1 LTSGHPETYNLLRTT
16 AFEAYQKIPPMKS
29 EWWRGAII
37 YQVYPRSFFDANDDG
52 TGDLAG
58 ITRKLDYIADLG
70 VDAIW
75 ISPFFKSP
83 MRDFGYDVADYRTV
97 DPIFGTNSDFNV
109 LLSAAHE
116 RDLKVIID
124 MVLGHT
130 SDKHL
135 WFQESCQSLR
145 NPKADWYVWA
155 DPNPDGTPPN
165 NWLSIF
171 GGSAW
176 QWDAR
181 RRQYYLHHYLR
192 AQPNLNWHNQEVV
205 DAMFGEVRFWLDAGV
220 DGLRLD
226 AITTLTHDPELR
238 NNPPLNPNPNET
250 KSLPEA
256 NNPFNWQRLI
266 YTRDQA
272 RTMELLGE
280 LRTIVNQ
287 YDDRYLI
294 GEVAD
299 VEMISVSAKYTRTG
313 EHLHSCYNFELMNRR
328 FTAAALSEII
338 AKTEAV
344 LLGGWTTWAM
354 SNHDNPRV
362 VTRVGQS
369 SDLHGDERAL
379 AKLLLAAVLSFRGG
393 ACIYQGEELGLP
405 EAEIAF
411 EDLQDP
417 FGIEFWPD
425 FKGRDGCRTPMPW
438 SSGLPNGGFSVA
450 KPWLPVPI
458 THLPLAVDE
467 QEKDPHSVLQM
478 FRKFVAWRKQHVSLV
493 TGDLALAQAHE
504 TILAFERRGNGER
517 ILCLFNF
524 SNQNVAQPVSGPWRP
539 IDGHGFDEAG
549 FEENTVLLAP
559 FGVWF
564 GVSTEN

>member
-1 LTSGHPETYNLLRTT
+1 
-16 AFEAYQKIPPMKS
+16 MKS

-58 ITRKLDYIADLG
+58 ITRKLDYIVDLG

-97 DPIFGTNSDFNV
+97 DPIFGTNSDFNS

-135 WFQESCQSLR
+135 WFQESCQSMR

-192 AQPNLNWHNQEVV
+192 AQPNLNWQNQEVV
-205 DAMFGEVRFWLDAGV
+205 EAMFGEVRFWLDAGV

-226 AITTLTHDPELR
+226 AITTLTHDSELR
-238 NNPPLNPNPNET
+238 NNPPLNANPDET

-272 RTMELLGE
+272 RTLELLGE

-313 EHLHSCYNFELMNRR
+313 EHLHSCYNFELMHRR
-328 FTAAALSEII
+328 FTAASLSEII

-369 SDLHGDERAL
+369 SDLQGDERAL

-393 ACIYQGEELGLP
+393 ACIYQGEELGLT

-450 KPWLPVPI
+450 KPWLPVPVE
-458 THLPLAVDE
+458 HLPIAVDE

-478 FRKFVAWRKQHVSLV
+478 FRKFAAWRKEHVSLV
-493 TGDLALAQAHE
+493 TGDLALVQAHE
-504 TILAFERRGNGER
+504 TILAFERRGNDER

-524 SNQNVAQPVSGPWRP
+524 SNRDVAQPLSGPWRP

-549 FEENTVLLAP
+549 FEQNRVLLGP

-564 GVSTEN
+564 GASAED

>member
-1 LTSGHPETYNLLRTT
+1 
-16 AFEAYQKIPPMKS
+16 MKS
-29 EWWRGAII
+29 EWWRGAVI
-37 YQVYPRSFFDANDDG
+37 YQIYPRSFFDSDDNG

-58 ITRKLDYIADLG
+58 ITRKLDYIANLG

-83 MRDFGYDVADYRTV
+83 MRDFGYDVADYRLV
-97 DPIFGTNSDFNV
+97 DPIFGTNPDFDA
-109 LLSAAHE
+109 LLLAAHE
-116 RDLKVIID
+116 KGLKVIID

-130 SDKHL
+130 SDQHR
-135 WFQESCQSLR
+135 WFRESCQNR
-145 NPKADWYVWA
+145 TNPRADWYIWA
-155 DPNPDGTPPN
+155 DPNADGTPPN

-192 AQPNLNWHNQEVV
+192 GQPNLNWHNQEVV

-226 AITTLTHDPELR
+226 AITTLTHDSELR
-238 NNPPLNPNPNET
+238 NNPPLNPDPKDT
-250 KSLPEA
+250 LSLPLA
-256 NNPFNWQRLI
+256 NNPFYWQQLVH
-266 YTRDQA
+266 TRDQA
-272 RTMELLGE
+272 RTLELLGE
-280 LRTIVNQ
+280 LRAIVNQ

-299 VEMISVSAKYTRTG
+299 VEMISVSAKYTQTG
-313 EHLHSCYNFELMNRR
+313 EHLHSCYNFELMQRA
-328 FTAAALSEII
+328 FTAASLSEVI

-354 SNHDNPRV
+354 SNHDNLRV

-369 SDLHGDERAL
+369 SELQGDPRGL
-379 AKLLLAAVLSFRGG
+379 AKLLLAALLSFRGG
-393 ACIYQGEELGLP
+393 ACIYQGEELGLT

-438 SSGLPNGGFSVA
+438 FSGLPNGGFTLE
-450 KPWLPVPI
+450 KPWLPVPRE
-458 THLPLAVDE
+458 HLALAVDE
-467 QEKDPHSVLQM
+467 QEKDPDSVLRM
-478 FRKFVAWRKQHVSLV
+478 FRTFAAWRKQHDSLV
-493 TGDLALAQAHE
+493 TGDLALVQANE
-504 TILAFERRGNGER
+504 SILAFERRGEGER

-524 SNQNVAQPVSGPWRP
+524 SYRNVAQTVSGPWRP
-539 IDGHGFDEAG
+539 IDGHGLENSR
-549 FEENTVLLAP
+549 FEGETVFLAP

-564 GVSTEN
+564 GTPA

>member
-1 LTSGHPETYNLLRTT
+1 
-16 AFEAYQKIPPMKS
+16 MKS

-97 DPIFGTNSDFNV
+97 DPIFGTNSDFNS

-238 NNPPLNPNPNET
+238 NNPPLNANSNET
-250 KSLPEA
+250 KALPEA

-272 RTMELLGE
+272 RTLELLGE

-313 EHLHSCYNFELMNRR
+313 EHLHSCYNFELMHRR
-328 FTAAALSEII
+328 FTAASLSEII

-369 SDLHGDERAL
+369 PDLQGDERAL
-379 AKLLLAAVLSFRGG
+379 AKLLLAVVLSFRGG
-393 ACIYQGEELGLP
+393 ACIYQGEELGLT

-450 KPWLPVPI
+450 KPWLPVPVA
-458 THLPLAVDE
+458 HLNLAVDE

-478 FRKFVAWRKQHVSLV
+478 FRKFAGWRKQHVSLV
-493 TGDLALAQAHE
+493 TGDLALVQAHQ
-504 TILAFERRGNGER
+504 TILAFERRGNDER

-524 SNQNVAQPVSGPWRP
+524 SNRDVAQPVSGPWRP
-539 IDGHGFDEAG
+539 IDGHGFDQAE
-549 FEENTVLLAP
+549 FKQNTVLLGP

-564 GVSTEN
+564 GASAEN

>member
-1 LTSGHPETYNLLRTT
+1 
-16 AFEAYQKIPPMKS
+16 MKS

-97 DPIFGTNSDFNV
+97 DPIFGTNSDFNA
-109 LLSAAHE
+109 LLSAAHD
-116 RDLKVIID
+116 RGLKVIID

-130 SDKHL
+130 SDKHV

-238 NNPPLNPNPNET
+238 NNPPLNANPNET
-250 KSLPEA
+250 QSLPEA

-272 RTMELLGE
+272 RTLELLGE

-287 YDDRYLI
+287 YDGRYLI

-313 EHLHSCYNFELMNRR
+313 EHLHSCYNFELMHRR

-405 EAEIAF
+405 EAEIAY

-438 SSGLPNGGFSVA
+438 SSGLPSAGFSVA

-458 THLPLAVDE
+458 KHLPLAVDE

-478 FRKFVAWRKQHVSLV
+478 FKRFAAWRKKHASLV
-493 TGDLALAQAHE
+493 TGDLALVQALE
-504 TILAFERRGNGER
+504 TILAFERRGSGER

-524 SNQNVAQPVSGPWRP
+524 SNRNVAQPVSGPWHP

-549 FEENTVLLAP
+549 FEQNTVLLAP

-564 GVSTEN
+564 GASAEN

>member
-1 LTSGHPETYNLLRTT
+1 
-16 AFEAYQKIPPMKS
+16 MKS

-37 YQVYPRSFFDANDDG
+37 YQVYPRSFLDSNDDG
-52 TGDLAG
+52 TGDLTG
-58 ITRKLDYIADLG
+58 ITRRLDYIAGLG
-70 VDAIW
+70 IDAIW

-97 DPIFGTNSDFNV
+97 DPIFGTNADFNA
-109 LLSAAHE
+109 LLLAAHE
-116 RDLKVIID
+116 RGLKIIID

-130 SDKHL
+130 SDQHR
-135 WFQESCQSLR
+135 WFQESSQNR
-145 NPKADWYVWA
+145 TNPKADWYIWS

-192 AQPNLNWHNQEVV
+192 GQPNLNWHNQEVV
-205 DAMFGEVRFWLDAGV
+205 EAMFGEVRFWLDAGV

-238 NNPPLNPNPNET
+238 SNPPLNPDPADT
-250 KSLPEA
+250 LLLPVA
-256 NNPFNWQRLI
+256 NNPFYWQHLVH
-266 YTRDQA
+266 TRDQE
-272 RTMELLGE
+272 RTLELLGE
-280 LRTIVNQ
+280 LRALVNQ

-313 EHLHSCYNFELMNRR
+313 EHLHSCYNFELMQRA
-328 FTAAALSEII
+328 FSVVSLSEVI

-354 SNHDNPRV
+354 SNHDNLRV
-362 VTRVGQS
+362 VTRAGQS
-369 SDLHGDERAL
+369 LESHGKERAL
-379 AKLLLAAVLSFRGG
+379 AKMLLAALLSFRGG
-393 ACIYQGEELGLP
+393 ACIYQGEELGLT

-438 SSGLPNGGFSVA
+438 SSGLPNGGFSIA
-450 KPWLPVPI
+450 KPWLPVRRE
-458 THLPLAVDE
+458 HLALAVED
-467 QEKDPHSVLQM
+467 QEKDPDSVLQM
-478 FRKFVAWRKQHVSLV
+478 FKRFTAWRKQHPALV
-493 TGDLALAQAHE
+493 TGDLALVQANE
-504 TILAFERRGNGER
+504 SILAFERRGNGER
-517 ILCLFNF
+517 ILCFFNF
-524 SNQNVAQPVSGPWRP
+524 SNRDVSQPVAGPWRP
-539 IDGHGFDEAG
+539 LEGHGLYSARLEQD
-549 FEENTVLLAP
+549 TVLLAP

-564 GVSTEN
+564 GISAES

>member
-1 LTSGHPETYNLLRTT
+1 
-16 AFEAYQKIPPMKS
+16 MKS

-37 YQVYPRSFFDANDDG
+37 YQIYPRSFFDSNEDG

-58 ITRKLDYIADLG
+58 ITGKLDNLSNLG

-83 MRDFGYDVADYRTV
+83 MRDFGYDVSDYRLV
-97 DPIFGTNSDFNV
+97 DPIFGTNSDFNS
-109 LLSAAHE
+109 LLLAAHE
-116 RDLKVIID
+116 RGLKLIID

-130 SDKHL
+130 SDQHR
-135 WFQESCQSLR
+135 WFQESSQNR
-145 NPKADWYVWA
+145 TNPKSDWYIWA
-155 DPNPDGTPPN
+155 DPKPDGTPPN

-192 AQPNLNWHNQEVV
+192 GQPNLNWHNEEVV
-205 DAMFGEVRFWLDAGV
+205 KTMFGEVRFWLEAGV

-238 NNPPLNPNPNET
+238 DNPPLNADPSET
-250 KSLPEA
+250 ILLPEA
-256 NNPFNWQRLI
+256 SNPFYWQQLVH
-266 YTRDQA
+266 TRDQA
-272 RTMELLGE
+272 RTLELLGE

-313 EHLHSCYNFELMNRR
+313 EHLHSCYNFELMQRPFNVVS
-328 FTAAALSEII
+328 LSEVI

-354 SNHDNPRV
+354 SNHDNLRV
-362 VTRVGQS
+362 VTRAALSLELQ
-369 SDLHGDERAL
+369 GDERAL
-379 AKLLLAAVLSFRGG
+379 AKLLLAALLSFRGG
-393 ACIYQGEELGLP
+393 ACVYQGEELGLT
-405 EAEIAF
+405 EAVIAY

-425 FKGRDGCRTPMPW
+425 YKGRDGCRTPMPW
-438 SSGLPNGGFSVA
+438 ASGLTNGGFSVA
-450 KPWLPVPI
+450 KPWLPVPRE
-458 THLPLAVDE
+458 HLALAVDE

-478 FRKFVAWRKQHVSLV
+478 FKTFTGWRKQHPSLV
-493 TGDLALAQAHE
+493 TGDLALVQANE
-504 TILAFERRGNGER
+504 AVLAFERRGSGER
-517 ILCLFNF
+517 ILCFFNF
-524 SNQNVAQPVSGPWRP
+524 SNRDIVQPVSGRWRP
-539 IDGHGFDEAG
+539 IDGHGF
-549 FEENTVLLAP
+549 ENARLEQDAVFLPP

-564 GVSTEN
+564 GVPAES

>member
-1 LTSGHPETYNLLRTT
+1 
-16 AFEAYQKIPPMKS
+16 MKS

-37 YQVYPRSFFDANDDG
+37 YQVYPRSFLDSNDDG
-52 TGDLAG
+52 TGDLTG
-58 ITRKLDYIADLG
+58 ITRRLDYIAGLG
-70 VDAIW
+70 IDAIW

-97 DPIFGTNSDFNV
+97 DPIFGTNADFNA
-109 LLSAAHE
+109 LLLAAHE
-116 RDLKVIID
+116 RGLKIIID

-130 SDKHL
+130 SDRHR
-135 WFQESCQSLR
+135 WFQESSQNR
-145 NPKADWYVWA
+145 TNPKADWYIWS

-192 AQPNLNWHNQEVV
+192 GQPNLNWHNQEVV
-205 DAMFGEVRFWLDAGV
+205 EAMFGEVRFWLDAGV

-238 NNPPLNPNPNET
+238 SNPPLNPDPADT
-250 KSLPEA
+250 LLLPAA
-256 NNPFNWQRLI
+256 NNPFYWQHLVH
-266 YTRDQA
+266 TRDQE
-272 RTMELLGE
+272 RTLELLGE
-280 LRTIVNQ
+280 LRALVNQ

-313 EHLHSCYNFELMNRR
+313 EHLHSCYNFELMQRA
-328 FTAAALSEII
+328 FSVVSLSEVI

-354 SNHDNPRV
+354 SNHDNLRV
-362 VTRVGQS
+362 VTRAGQS
-369 SDLHGDERAL
+369 LESHGKERAL
-379 AKLLLAAVLSFRGG
+379 AKMLLAALLSFRGG
-393 ACIYQGEELGLP
+393 ACVYQGEELGLT

-438 SSGLPNGGFSVA
+438 SSGLPNGGFSIA
-450 KPWLPVPI
+450 KPWLPVRRE
-458 THLPLAVDE
+458 HLALAVED
-467 QEKDPHSVLQM
+467 QEKDPDSVLQM
-478 FRKFVAWRKQHVSLV
+478 FKRFTAWRKQHPALV
-493 TGDLALAQAHE
+493 TGDLALVQANE
-504 TILAFERRGNGER
+504 SILAFERRGNGER
-517 ILCLFNF
+517 ILCFFNF
-524 SNQNVAQPVSGPWRP
+524 SNRDVSQPVAGPWRP
-539 IDGHGFDEAG
+539 LEGHGLDSARSEQD
-549 FEENTVLLAP
+549 TVLLAP

-564 GVSTEN
+564 GISAQS

>member
-1 LTSGHPETYNLLRTT
+1 
-16 AFEAYQKIPPMKS
+16 MKS

-37 YQVYPRSFFDANDDG
+37 YQVYPRSFFDSDDDG
-52 TGDLAG
+52 TGDLTG
-58 ITRKLDYIADLG
+58 ITRRLDYIAALG

-83 MRDFGYDVADYRTV
+83 MRDFGYDVGDYRTV
-97 DPIFGTNSDFNV
+97 DPIFGTNADFNT
-109 LLSAAHE
+109 LLLAAHE
-116 RDLKVIID
+116 RGLKIIID

-130 SDKHL
+130 SDQHR
-135 WFQESCQSLR
+135 WFQESSQNR
-145 NPKADWYVWA
+145 TNPKANWYVWS

-171 GGSAW
+171 GGTAW

-192 AQPNLNWHNQEVV
+192 GQPNLNWHNQEVV
-205 DAMFGEVRFWLDAGV
+205 DAMFSEVRFWLDAGV

-238 NNPPLNPNPNET
+238 SNPPLNPDPADT
-250 KSLPEA
+250 LLLPIA
-256 NNPFNWQRLI
+256 NNPFYWQQLI
-266 YTRDQA
+266 HTRDQE
-272 RTMELLGE
+272 RTLELLGE
-280 LRTIVNQ
+280 LRALINQ

-313 EHLHSCYNFELMNRR
+313 EHLHSCYNFELMQRT
-328 FTAAALSEII
+328 FTVASLSEVI

-354 SNHDNPRV
+354 SNHDNLRV
-362 VTRVGQS
+362 VTRAGQTLES
-369 SDLHGDERAL
+369 RGKERAL
-379 AKLLLAAVLSFRGG
+379 AKMLMAALLSFRGG
-393 ACIYQGEELGLP
+393 ACIYQGEELGLT

-438 SSGLPNGGFSVA
+438 SSALPNGGFSLA
-450 KPWLPVPI
+450 KPWLPVPRE
-458 THLPLAVDE
+458 HLALAVED
-467 QEKDPHSVLQM
+467 QEKDPDSVLQM
-478 FRKFVAWRKQHVSLV
+478 FKRFTAWRKQHLALI
-493 TGDLALAQAHE
+493 TGDLALVQANE
-504 TILAFERRGNGER
+504 SILAFERRGNGER

-524 SNQNVAQPVSGPWRP
+524 SNREVSQPVRGPWRP
-539 IDGHGFDEAG
+539 LEGHGLDRAPLEQDS
-549 FEENTVLLAP
+549 VLLAP

-564 GVSTEN
+564 GISAES

>member
-1 LTSGHPETYNLLRTT
+1 
-16 AFEAYQKIPPMKS
+16 MKS

-37 YQVYPRSFFDANDDG
+37 YQVYPRSFFDSNEDG

-58 ITRKLDYIADLG
+58 ITRKLDYISNLG

-83 MRDFGYDVADYRTV
+83 MRDFGYDVGDYRLV
-97 DPIFGTNSDFNV
+97 DPIFGTNEDFCT
-109 LLSAAHE
+109 LLSSAHE
-116 RDLKVIID
+116 RGLKIIID

-130 SDKHL
+130 SDQHR
-135 WFQESCQSLR
+135 WFQESSR
-145 NPKADWYVWA
+145 DRTNPKADWYIWA
-155 DPNPDGTPPN
+155 DPNSDGTPPN
-165 NWLSIF
+165 NWISIF

-181 RRQYYLHHYLR
+181 RKQYYLHHYLR
-192 AQPNLNWHNQEVV
+192 GQPNLNWHNQEVV
-205 DAMFGEVRFWLDAGV
+205 DAMFGEVRFWLDVGV

-226 AITTLTHDPELR
+226 AITTLTHDPGLR
-238 NNPPLNPNPNET
+238 DNPPLNSDPKDT
-250 KSLPEA
+250 LLLPES
-256 NNPFNWQRLI
+256 NNPFYWQQLVH
-266 YTRDQA
+266 TRDQA
-272 RTMELLGE
+272 RTLELLGE
-280 LRTIVNQ
+280 LRSIVNQ

-313 EHLHSCYNFELMNRR
+313 EHLHSCYNFELMLRA
-328 FTAAALSEII
+328 FTAASLSEVI

-354 SNHDNPRV
+354 SNHDNVRV
-362 VTRVGQS
+362 VSRVGQS
-369 SDLHGDERAL
+369 PEMQGDAGAL
-379 AKLLLAAVLSFRGG
+379 AKLLLAALLSFRGG
-393 ACIYQGEELGLP
+393 ACIYQGEELGLT

-438 SSGLPNGGFSVA
+438 FSGLPNGGFSLV
-450 KPWLPVPI
+450 KPWLPVPPE
-458 THLPLAVDE
+458 HLSLAVDD
-467 QEKDPHSVLQM
+467 QEKDPDSVLQM
-478 FRKFVAWRKQHVSLV
+478 FRRFAAWRKQHPSLV
-493 TGDLALAQAHE
+493 IGDLALVQANE
-504 TILAFERRGNGER
+504 SILAFERRGGGER

-524 SNQNVAQPVSGPWRP
+524 SNRKISQPLSGSWRP
-539 IDGHGFDEAG
+539 IEGHGLDDAN
-549 FEENTVLLAP
+549 FENDHVLLPP
-559 FGVWF
+559 FGAWF
-564 GVSTEN
+564 GEHVGTW

>member
-1 LTSGHPETYNLLRTT
+1 
-16 AFEAYQKIPPMKS
+16 MKS

-37 YQVYPRSFFDANDDG
+37 YQIYPRSFFDANQDG

-58 ITRKLDYIADLG
+58 ITQNLDYISDLG

-83 MRDFGYDVADYRTV
+83 MRDFGYDVGDYRLV
-97 DPIFGTNSDFNV
+97 DPIFGTNADLNS
-109 LLSAAHE
+109 LLVAAHG
-116 RDLKVIID
+116 RGLKLIID

-130 SDKHL
+130 SDQHL
-135 WFQESCQSLR
+135 WFQESRQSR
-145 NPKADWYVWA
+145 TNPKSDWYVWA
-155 DPNPDGTPPN
+155 DASPDGTPPN

-192 AQPNLNWHNQEVV
+192 GQPNLNWHHQEVV
-205 DAMFGEVRFWLDAGV
+205 DAMFGEVRFWLDAGI

-238 NNPPLNPNPNET
+238 NNPPVNPDPEIT
-250 KSLPEA
+250 RSLPGA
-256 NNPFNWQRLI
+256 SNPFNWQQLV

-272 RTMELLGE
+272 RTLELLGE
-280 LRTIVNQ
+280 LRAIVNQ

-299 VEMISVSAKYTRTG
+299 VEMISVSAKYTRSG
-313 EHLHSCYNFELMNRR
+313 EHLHSCYNFELMQRA
-328 FTAAALSEII
+328 FTALSLSEVI

-354 SNHDNPRV
+354 SNHDNLRV
-362 VTRVGQS
+362 VTRAGQS
-369 SDLHGDERAL
+369 PELQGDPRAL
-379 AKLLLAAVLSFRGG
+379 AKLLLAALLSFRGG
-393 ACIYQGEELGLP
+393 ACVYQGEELGLT
-405 EAEIAF
+405 EADIAF
-411 EDLQDP
+411 EGLQDP

-425 FKGRDGCRTPMPW
+425 YKGRDGCRTPMPW
-438 SSGLPNGGFSVA
+438 SSVLPNGGFSTA
-450 KPWLPVPI
+450 KPWLPIPPE
-458 THLPLAVDE
+458 HLLLAVVE

-478 FRKFVAWRKQHVSLV
+478 FKRFTAWRKEHSSLIV
-493 TGDLALAQAHE
+493 GDLALVQASE
-504 TILAFERRGNGER
+504 PILAFERRGDGER

-524 SNQNVAQPVSGPWRP
+524 SNRSVAQPIADWWSP
-539 IDGHGFDEAG
+539 IDGHGLESAKL
-549 FEENTVLLAP
+549 EEGTILLAP

-564 GVSTEN
+564 GSTAA

>member
-1 LTSGHPETYNLLRTT
+1 
-16 AFEAYQKIPPMKS
+16 MKS
-29 EWWRGAII
+29 EWWRGAVI

-97 DPIFGTNSDFNV
+97 DPIFGTNSDFNS

-238 NNPPLNPNPNET
+238 NNPPLNANPNET

-256 NNPFNWQRLI
+256 NNPFNWQRLV

-272 RTMELLGE
+272 RTLELLGE

-287 YDDRYLI
+287 YDNRYLI

-313 EHLHSCYNFELMNRR
+313 EHLHSCYNFELMHRS
-328 FTAAALSEII
+328 FTAASLSESI

-362 VTRVGQS
+362 VTRLGRVRTCGGMNVHWQS
-369 SDLHGDERAL
+369 CSWRQSCRSEVEPAFTKGKNLVCPKPRSLSRICKIRLASNSGPISRAVTVAEPL
-379 AKLLLAAVLSFRGG
+379 
-393 ACIYQGEELGLP
+393 CPGLP
-405 EAEIAF
+405 GYPTE
-411 EDLQDP
+411 
-417 FGIEFWPD
+417 GSVWPS
-425 FKGRDGCRTPMPW
+425 RGCRYRSGIYPLRWTSRKKIRIPSCKCSGNLPPGENSMFPW
-438 SSGLPNGGFSVA
+438 
-450 KPWLPVPI
+450 
-458 THLPLAVDE
+458 
-467 QEKDPHSVLQM
+467 
-478 FRKFVAWRKQHVSLV
+478 
-493 TGDLALAQAHE
+493 
-504 TILAFERRGNGER
+504 
-517 ILCLFNF
+517 
-524 SNQNVAQPVSGPWRP
+524 
-539 IDGHGFDEAG
+539 
-549 FEENTVLLAP
+549 
-559 FGVWF
+559 
-564 GVSTEN
+564 

>member
-1 LTSGHPETYNLLRTT
+1 
-16 AFEAYQKIPPMKS
+16 MKS

-97 DPIFGTNSDFNV
+97 DPIFGTNSDFNS

-116 RDLKVIID
+116 RGLKVIID

-155 DPNPDGTPPN
+155 DPNADGTPPN

-192 AQPNLNWHNQEVV
+192 TQPNLNWHNQEVV

-238 NNPPLNPNPNET
+238 NNPPINANPNET

-272 RTMELLGE
+272 RTLELLGE

-313 EHLHSCYNFELMNRR
+313 EHLHSCYNFELMHRR
-328 FTAAALSEII
+328 FTAASLSEII

-369 SDLHGDERAL
+369 SDLQGNERAL

-393 ACIYQGEELGLP
+393 ACIYQGEELGLT

-438 SSGLPNGGFSVA
+438 SSGLPNGGFSVP
-450 KPWLPVPI
+450 KPWLPVPVE
-458 THLPLAVDE
+458 HLPLAVDE

-478 FRKFVAWRKQHVSLV
+478 FKKFIAWRKQHVSLV
-493 TGDLALAQAHE
+493 TGDLALVQAPE
-504 TILAFERRGNGER
+504 TILAFERRGNDER

-524 SNQNVAQPVSGPWRP
+524 SNRDVAQPLSGPWRP
-539 IDGHGFDEAG
+539 IDGHGFGEAG
-549 FEENTVLLAP
+549 FEQNTVLLGP

-564 GVSTEN
+564 GASAEN

>member
-1 LTSGHPETYNLLRTT
+1 
-16 AFEAYQKIPPMKS
+16 MKS

-97 DPIFGTNSDFNV
+97 DPIFGTNLDFNF
-109 LLSAAHE
+109 LLAAAHE
-116 RDLKVIID
+116 RDLKVIVD

-145 NPKADWYVWA
+145 NPKAGWYVWA

-238 NNPPLNPNPNET
+238 NNPPLNANPNET

-256 NNPFNWQRLI
+256 INPFYWQRLV

-272 RTMELLGE
+272 RTLELLGE
-280 LRTIVNQ
+280 LRTIINQ
-287 YDDRYLI
+287 YEDRYLI

-328 FTAAALSEII
+328 FTAASLSEII

-438 SSGLPNGGFSVA
+438 SSGLPHGGFSVA

-458 THLPLAVDE
+458 KHLPLAVDE

-478 FRKFVAWRKQHVSLV
+478 FRKFAAWRKQHVSLV
-493 TGDLALAQAHE
+493 TGDLALVQAHE

-524 SNQNVAQPVSGPWRP
+524 SNRSVGQPVSGPWRP
-539 IDGHGFDEAG
+539 IDGHGFDQAG
-549 FEENTVLLAP
+549 FEQNEVLLAP
-559 FGVWF
+559 FGIWF

>member
-1 LTSGHPETYNLLRTT
+1 
-16 AFEAYQKIPPMKS
+16 MKS

-97 DPIFGTNSDFNV
+97 DPIFGTNSDFKS

-192 AQPNLNWHNQEVV
+192 AQPNLNWHKQEVV
-205 DAMFGEVRFWLDAGV
+205 DAMFGEVRYWLDAGV

-238 NNPPLNPNPNET
+238 NNPPLNANPDET
-250 KSLPEA
+250 KALPEA

-272 RTMELLGE
+272 RTLELLGE

-313 EHLHSCYNFELMNRR
+313 EHLHSCYNFELMHRR
-328 FTAAALSEII
+328 FTAASLSEII

-362 VTRVGQS
+362 VSRVGQS
-369 SDLHGDERAL
+369 SDLQGDEPAL

-393 ACIYQGEELGLP
+393 ACIYQGEELGLT

-438 SSGLPNGGFSVA
+438 SSGLPHGGFSVP
-450 KPWLPVPI
+450 KPWLPVPVA
-458 THLPLAVDE
+458 HLPLAVDE

-478 FRKFVAWRKQHVSLV
+478 FRKFAGWRKQHVSLV
-493 TGDLALAQAHE
+493 TGDLALVQARE
-504 TILAFERRGNGER
+504 TILAFERRGNDER

-524 SNQNVAQPVSGPWRP
+524 SNRDVAQPVSGPWRP
-539 IDGHGFDEAG
+539 IDGHGFDQAG
-549 FEENTVLLAP
+549 FVENTVLLGP

-564 GVSTEN
+564 GASAEN

>member
-1 LTSGHPETYNLLRTT
+1 
-16 AFEAYQKIPPMKS
+16 MKP
-29 EWWRGAII
+29 EWWRGAVI
-37 YQVYPRSFFDANDDG
+37 YQVYPRSFFDSDDDG

-58 ITRKLDYIADLG
+58 ITRKLDYIASLG
-70 VDAIW
+70 VDAVW

-83 MRDFGYDVADYRTV
+83 MRDFGYDVADYRLV
-97 DPIFGTNSDFNV
+97 DPIFGTNADFNA
-109 LLSAAHE
+109 LLSAVHE
-116 RDLKVIID
+116 RGLKLIVD

-130 SDKHL
+130 SDQHH
-135 WFQESCQSLR
+135 WFQESCQNR
-145 NPKADWYVWA
+145 TNPKSDWYIWA
-155 DPNPDGTPPN
+155 DANADGTPPN

-181 RRQYYLHHYLR
+181 RKQYYLHHYLR
-192 AQPNLNWHNQEVV
+192 GQPNLNWHNQEVV

-238 NNPPLNPNPNET
+238 SNPPLNPNPKET
-250 KSLPEA
+250 LLLPGA
-256 NNPFNWQRLI
+256 NNPFYWQQLVH
-266 YTRDQA
+266 TRDQA
-272 RTMELLGE
+272 RTLELLAQ
-280 LRTIVNQ
+280 LRAIVNQ

-313 EHLHSCYNFELMNRR
+313 EHLHSCYNFELMQRA
-328 FTAAALSEII
+328 FTAASLSEVI

-354 SNHDNPRV
+354 SNHDNLRV
-362 VTRVGQS
+362 VTRAGQS
-369 SDLHGDERAL
+369 AELQGDQRAL
-379 AKLLLAAVLSFRGG
+379 AKLLLAALLSFRGG
-393 ACIYQGEELGLP
+393 ACIYQGEELGLT

-438 SSGLPNGGFSVA
+438 FSGLPSGGFTLHKS
-450 KPWLPVPI
+450 WLPVPHE
-458 THLPLAVDE
+458 HLALAVDE
-467 QEKDPHSVLQM
+467 QDKDPDSVLRM
-478 FRKFVAWRKQHVSLV
+478 FRTFAAWRKKHASLV
-493 TGDLALAQAHE
+493 IGDLALVQANE
-504 TILAFERRGNGER
+504 SILAFERRGEGER

-524 SNQNVAQPVSGPWRP
+524 SNRNVALMVSGPWRP
-539 IDGHGFDEAG
+539 VDGHGLANAR
-549 FEENTVLLAP
+549 FEGDTVFLEP
-559 FGVWF
+559 FGAWF
-564 GVSTEN
+564 GTPV

>member
-1 LTSGHPETYNLLRTT
+1 
-16 AFEAYQKIPPMKS
+16 MKS

-37 YQVYPRSFFDANDDG
+37 YQVYPRSFFDSDDDG
-52 TGDLAG
+52 TGDLTG
-58 ITRKLDYIADLG
+58 ITRRLDYIAALG

-83 MRDFGYDVADYRTV
+83 MRDFGYDVGDYRTV
-97 DPIFGTNSDFNV
+97 DPIFGTNADFNT
-109 LLSAAHE
+109 LLLAAHE
-116 RDLKVIID
+116 RGLKIIID

-130 SDKHL
+130 SDQHR
-135 WFQESCQSLR
+135 WFQESSQNR
-145 NPKADWYVWA
+145 TNPKANWYVWSN
-155 DPNPDGTPPN
+155 PNPDGTPPN

-192 AQPNLNWHNQEVV
+192 GQPNLNWHNQEVV
-205 DAMFGEVRFWLDAGV
+205 DAMFSEVRFWLDAGV

-238 NNPPLNPNPNET
+238 SNPPLNPDPADT
-250 KSLPEA
+250 LLLPIA
-256 NNPFNWQRLI
+256 NNPFYWQQLI
-266 YTRDQA
+266 HTRDQE
-272 RTMELLGE
+272 RTLELLGE
-280 LRTIVNQ
+280 LRALINQ

-313 EHLHSCYNFELMNRR
+313 EHLHSCYNFELMQRT
-328 FTAAALSEII
+328 FTVASLSEVI

-354 SNHDNPRV
+354 SNHDNLRV
-362 VTRVGQS
+362 VTRAGQTLES
-369 SDLHGDERAL
+369 RGKERAL
-379 AKLLLAAVLSFRGG
+379 AKMLLAALLSFRGG
-393 ACIYQGEELGLP
+393 ACIYQGEELGLT

-438 SSGLPNGGFSVA
+438 SSALPNGGFSLA
-450 KPWLPVPI
+450 KPWLPVPRE
-458 THLPLAVDE
+458 HLALAVED
-467 QEKDPHSVLQM
+467 QEKDPDSVLQM
-478 FRKFVAWRKQHVSLV
+478 FKRFTAWRKQHLALI
-493 TGDLALAQAHE
+493 TGDLALVQANE
-504 TILAFERRGNGER
+504 SILAFERRGNGER

-524 SNQNVAQPVSGPWRP
+524 SNREVSQPVRGPWRP
-539 IDGHGFDEAG
+539 LEGHGLDRAPLEQDS
-549 FEENTVLLAP
+549 VLLAP

-564 GVSTEN
+564 GISAES

>member
-1 LTSGHPETYNLLRTT
+1 
-16 AFEAYQKIPPMKS
+16 MKS

-70 VDAIW
+70 VDAVW
-75 ISPFFKSP
+75 ISPFFQSP

-97 DPIFGTNSDFNV
+97 DPIFGTNSDFLS

-135 WFQESCQSLR
+135 WFQESCQSLK

-192 AQPNLNWHNQEVV
+192 AQPNLNWHNREVV
-205 DAMFGEVRFWLDAGV
+205 NAMFGEVRFWLDAGV

-226 AITTLTHDPELR
+226 AITTLTHDPALR
-238 NNPPLNPNPNET
+238 NNPPLNANPNET

-256 NNPFNWQRLI
+256 NNPFNWQRLV
-266 YTRDQA
+266 YTRDQV
-272 RTMELLGE
+272 RTLELLGE

-313 EHLHSCYNFELMNRR
+313 EHLHSAYNFELMHRR
-328 FTAAALSEII
+328 FAAAALSEII

-369 SDLHGDERAL
+369 ADLHGDERAL

-458 THLPLAVDE
+458 KHLPLAVDE
-467 QEKDPHSVLQM
+467 QEKDPHSVLQI
-478 FRKFVAWRKQHVSLV
+478 FRKFSAWRKQHVSLV
-493 TGDLALAQAHE
+493 TGDLALVQAHE

-524 SNQNVAQPVSGPWRP
+524 SNRNVAQPVSGPWRP

-549 FEENTVLLAP
+549 FEQNTVLLAP

-564 GVSTEN
+564 GASVEN